1 MKCKLLVLLILLLVP
16 VLALADTHTV
26 ENDNL
31 LLTIDDTTLYMT
43 VTDKASGKTFASS
56 IEPASGKLTG
66 WKAFVASSL
75 ALDVVDGQS
84 VITKQQALMG
94 NQVAIDFKLLDNGA
108 DAVVDFTALGVKV
121 KLQIRL
127 EGDSIA
133 ITMPKDGLE
142 EYPVSKG
149 VDKKTGVETFTDTR
163 VCGVY
168 LLPCFGATELDE
180 KAGYMLVPEAA
191 GALIEFSNGEGVGN
205 TPFSKRIYGTNIG
218 VDKSVMTELNRPAE
232 QITLPVYG
240 MAYTDDQLGYLAVVE
255 DGSEAAEIMAY
266 PAGVITD
273 YNWAAAHFT
282 LREQYIAQTTRTLGL
297 NSRESKPYLRDMTVR
312 FYILSGENAS
322 YTGMAQRYRKAL
334 QETGGLNTA
343 DTTYRPRVDFLGAE
357 SVEFLLWNSVE
368 PMTSVA
374 QMRDILADCDETG
387 INDPLVIYR
396 GWQPGGLTWALGS
409 GSVDLERR
417 LGKED
422 DLIALARFVRENG
435 GKFMLEID
443 PVQANPDRLYNM
455 RVDVVRTIGQTIAQ
469 HQTGKELYPNLY
481 YLTPSRSAEIIK
493 AMADKWGKHVD
504 GLAVVKLPNTLY
516 SYYSRGGNHSRG
528 ETLAAYQDMLAET
541 DAALALENPLSGYLS
556 QTDVFLDMPL
566 DTTSYSFLSA
576 EVPFLPMVLSGQ
588 IPYYSTWLNFES
600 NQQKALLKLVEYG
613 AYPSWLLTG
622 EDVQPLIHTNSSDV
636 FSAKW
641 DVLLPTMAEIN
652 AKLQSL
658 HDAIGGSR
666 MLKHEQIDA
675 DVVRVSYENGTLVY
689 INYRKADVAADG
701 MTIPAMG
708 YLVKGGRASARQTIA
723 NACIGRVQ
731 PALGLVTSDGRT
743 GGDAQ

>member
-1 MKCKLLVLLILLLVP
+1 MKCKLLILLALLLLP
-16 VLALADTHTV
+16 VIALADTHTV

-31 LLTIDDTTLYMT
+31 LLTIDDATLYMT
-43 VTDKASGKTFASS
+43 VTDKASGKSFASS
-56 IEPASGKLTG
+56 IEPASGKLSG
-66 WKAFVASSL
+66 WKAFVASPL

-94 NQVAIDFKLLDNGA
+94 NQVAIDLTMLDNGA
-108 DAVVDFTALGVKV
+108 DALVDFTALGVKV

-127 EGDSIA
+127 EDDSIA
-133 ITMPKDGLE
+133 ITLPKDGLE

-149 VDKKTGVETFTDTR
+149 IDKKTGLETFTDTR

-168 LLPCFGATELDE
+168 LLPCFGATKLDE

-191 GALIEFSNGEGVGN
+191 GALIEFSDGEGVGT
-205 TPFSKRIYGTNIG
+205 TPFSKRVYGTNIG

-232 QITLPVYG
+232 QITMPVYG

-255 DGSEAAEIMAY
+255 NGSEAAEIMAY
-266 PAGVITD
+266 PGGVITD

-297 NSRESKPYLRDMTVR
+297 NSRESKPYMRDMTVR

-322 YTGMAQRYRKAL
+322 YTGMAQRYRKVL
-334 QETGGLNTA
+334 QESGGLNTA
-343 DTTYRPRVDFLGAE
+343 DTTYRPRLDFLGAE

-368 PMTSVA
+368 PMTSVEH
-374 QMRDILADCDETG
+374 MDEILTACDESG
-387 INDPLVIYR
+387 IADPLVIYR
-396 GWQPGGLTWALGS
+396 GWQPGGLTWSLGS
-409 GSVDLERR
+409 GSVKLEGK
-417 LGKED
+417 LGRED
-422 DLIALARFVRENG
+422 DLIDLAQKIRENG

-443 PVQANPDRLYNM
+443 PVQANPDRMYNM
-455 RVDVVRTIGQTIAQ
+455 RVDVVRTLGQTIAE
-469 HQTGKELYPNLY
+469 HQTGKELYPKLY
-481 YLTPSRSAEIIK
+481 YLTPGRSAEILK

-504 GLAVVKLPNTLY
+504 GLALVKLPNTLY

-528 ETLAAYQDMLAET
+528 ETLAAYQDTLASLN
-541 DAALALENPLSGYLS
+541 APLALENPLSGYLG
-556 QTDVFLDMPL
+556 QTDVFLDLPL

-576 EVPFLPMVLSGQ
+576 EVPFLPMVLSGN
-588 IPYYSTWLNFES
+588 IPYYATWLNFES

-641 DVLLPTMAEIN
+641 DVLLSTMTEIN
-652 AKLQSL
+652 GKLAAL
-658 HDAIGGSR
+658 HEAIGGSA
-666 MLKHEQIDA
+666 MAKHELLDT
-675 DVVRVSYENGTLVY
+675 DVVKVTYENGTAVY
-689 INYRKADVAADG
+689 INYRKADVNADG
-701 MTIPAMG
+701 ITVPALG
-708 YLVKGGRASARQTIA
+708 YLVKGG
-723 NACIGRVQ
+723 
-731 PALGLVTSDGRT
+731 
-743 GGDAQ
+743 DAQ

>member
-1 MKCKLLVLLILLLVP
+1 MKCKLLILLIILLLP
-16 VLALADTHTV
+16 VLALADVHTV

-43 VTDKASGKTFASS
+43 VTDKVSGKSFASS

-66 WKAFVASSL
+66 WKAFVASPL

-94 NQVAIDFKLLDNGA
+94 NQVAIDFTLLDNGA

-127 EGDSIA
+127 EQDSIA

-168 LLPCFGATELDE
+168 LLPCFGATKLDE

-191 GALIEFSNGEGVGN
+191 GALIEFSNGEGVGT
-205 TPFSKRIYGTNIG
+205 TPFSKRIYGENIG
-218 VDKSVMTELNRPAE
+218 VDKTVMTELNRPAE
-232 QITLPVYG
+232 HITLPVYG

-255 DGSEAAEIMAY
+255 GGSEAAEIMAY

-297 NSRESKPYLRDMTVR
+297 NSRESKPYMRDMTVR
-312 FYILSGENAS
+312 FYILSGEDAS

-334 QETGGLNTA
+334 QETGSLNTA
-343 DTTYRPRVDFLGAE
+343 DTAYRPRVDFLGAE

-368 PMTSVA
+368 PMTTVE
-374 QMRDILADCDETG
+374 QMDEIIAACDANG
-387 INDPLVIYR
+387 LSDPLVIYR
-396 GWQPGGLTWALGS
+396 GWQPGGLTWSLGS
-409 GSVDLERR
+409 GSVKLEGK
-417 LGKED
+417 LGAES
-422 DLIALARFVRENG
+422 DLIALAKKIRENG

-443 PVQANPDRLYNM
+443 PVQANPDRMYNM
-455 RVDVVRTIGQTIAQ
+455 RVDVVRTIGQTIAE

-481 YLTPSRSAEIIK
+481 YLTPSRSAEIVK
-493 AMADKWGKHVD
+493 AMADKWGAHVD
-504 GLAVVKLPNTLY
+504 GLALVKLPNTLY
-516 SYYSRGGNHSRG
+516 SYYSRGGNHTRS
-528 ETLAAYQDMLAET
+528 ETLTAYQQMLENT
-541 DAALALENPLSGYLS
+541 DVSLALENPLSGYLG
-556 QTDVFLDMPL
+556 QTDVFLDLPL

-576 EVPFLPMVLSGQ
+576 EVPFLPMVLSGK
-588 IPYYSTWLNFES
+588 IPYYSTWMNFES

-636 FSAKW
+636 FTAKW
-641 DVLLPTMAEIN
+641 DVLLPTMTEIN
-652 AKLQSL
+652 AQMQSL
-658 HDAIGGSR
+658 HEAIDGSA
-666 MLKHEQIDA
+666 MAKHELLDT
-675 DVVRVSYENGTLVY
+675 DVAKVTYENGAVVY
-689 INYRKADVAADG
+689 VNYRRADVSADG
-701 MTIPAMG
+701 VTIPALG
-708 YLVKGGRASARQTIA
+708 YLVKGG
-723 NACIGRVQ
+723 
-731 PALGLVTSDGRT
+731 
-743 GGDAQ
+743 DAK

>member
-1 MKCKLLVLLILLLVP
+1 MKCKLLILLALLLLP
-16 VLALADTHTV
+16 VIALADTHTV

-31 LLTIDDTTLYMT
+31 LLTIDDATLYMT
-43 VTDKASGKTFASS
+43 VTDKASGKSFASS
-56 IEPASGKLTG
+56 IEPASGKLSG
-66 WKAFVASSL
+66 WKAFVASPL

-94 NQVAIDFKLLDNGA
+94 NQVAIDLTMLDNGA
-108 DAVVDFTALGVKV
+108 DALVDFTALGVKV

-127 EGDSIA
+127 EDDSIA
-133 ITMPKDGLE
+133 ITLPKDGLE

-149 VDKKTGVETFTDTR
+149 IDKKTGLETFTDTR

-168 LLPCFGATELDE
+168 LLPCFGATKLDE

-191 GALIEFSNGEGVGN
+191 GALIEFSNGEGVGT
-205 TPFSKRIYGTNIG
+205 TPFSKRVYGTNIG

-255 DGSEAAEIMAY
+255 NGSEAAEIMAY
-266 PAGVITD
+266 PGGVITD

-297 NSRESKPYLRDMTVR
+297 NSRESKPYMRDMTVR
-312 FYILSGENAS
+312 FYILSGDNAS
-322 YTGMAQRYRKAL
+322 YTGMAQRYRKVL
-334 QETGGLNTA
+334 QESGGLNTA
-343 DTTYRPRVDFLGAE
+343 DTTYRPRLDFLGAE

-368 PMTSVA
+368 PMTSVE
-374 QMRDILADCDETG
+374 QMDEILTACDESG
-387 INDPLVIYR
+387 IADPLVIYR
-396 GWQPGGLTWALGS
+396 GWQPGGLTWSLGS
-409 GSVDLERR
+409 GSVKLEGK
-417 LGKED
+417 LGRED
-422 DLIALARFVRENG
+422 DLIDLAQKIRENG

-443 PVQANPDRLYNM
+443 PVQANPDRMYNM
-455 RVDVVRTIGQTIAQ
+455 RVDVVRTLGQTIAE
-469 HQTGKELYPNLY
+469 HQTGKELYPKLY
-481 YLTPSRSAEIIK
+481 YLTPGRSAEILK

-504 GLAVVKLPNTLY
+504 GLALVKLPNTLY

-528 ETLAAYQDMLAET
+528 ETLAAYQDTLASLN
-541 DAALALENPLSGYLS
+541 APLALENPLSGYLG
-556 QTDVFLDMPL
+556 QTDVFLDLPL

-576 EVPFLPMVLSGQ
+576 EVPFLPMVLSGN
-588 IPYYSTWLNFES
+588 IPYYATWLNFES

-641 DVLLPTMAEIN
+641 DVLLSTMTEIN
-652 AKLQSL
+652 GKLAAL
-658 HDAIGGSR
+658 HEAIGGSA
-666 MLKHEQIDA
+666 MAKHELLDT
-675 DVVRVSYENGTLVY
+675 DVVKVTYENGTAVY
-689 INYRKADVAADG
+689 INYRKADVNADG
-701 MTIPAMG
+701 ITVPALG
-708 YLVKGGRASARQTIA
+708 YLVKGG
-723 NACIGRVQ
+723 
-731 PALGLVTSDGRT
+731 
-743 GGDAQ
+743 DAQ

>member
-1 MKCKLLVLLILLLVP
+1 MKCKLLILLLILILP
-16 VLALADTHTV
+16 VAALADVHTV
-26 ENDNL
+26 ENDSL
-31 LLTIDDTTLYMT
+31 LLTIDDATLYMT
-43 VTDKASGKTFASS
+43 VTDKASGRSFASS
-56 IEPASGKLTG
+56 IEPGSGKLTG
-66 WKAFVASSL
+66 WKAFVVSPL
-75 ALDVVDGQS
+75 VLDVVDGTS
-84 VITKQQALMG
+84 VITKQQSLME
-94 NQVAIDFKLLDNGA
+94 NEVAIDFTLLDNGA
-108 DAVVDFTALGVKV
+108 DALVDFTALGVKV

-127 EGDSIA
+127 DEDSLA

-149 VDKKTGVETFTDTR
+149 VDQKTGVENFIDTR

-191 GALIEFSNGEGVGN
+191 GALINFSNGEGVGN

-218 VDKSVMTELNRPAE
+218 VDNSVMTELNRPAE
-232 QITLPVYG
+232 QITMPVYG

-282 LREQYIAQTTRTLGL
+282 LREQYVAQTTRTLGL
-297 NSRESKPYLRDMTVR
+297 NSRESKPNMRDMTVR

-334 QETGGLNTA
+334 LGSGELNTA
-343 DTTYRPRVDFLGAE
+343 DTAYRPRVDFLGAE

-374 QMRDILADCDETG
+374 QMEEILAACAESG
-387 INDPLVIYR
+387 IDDPLVIYR
-396 GWQPGGLTWALGS
+396 GWQPGGLTWSLGS
-409 GSVDLERR
+409 GSVELERK

-422 DLIALARFVRENG
+422 DLIALAQSVRENG

-443 PVQANPDRLYNM
+443 PVQANPDRMYNM

-469 HQTGKELYPNLY
+469 HQTGKELYPSLY
-481 YLTPSRSAEIIK
+481 YLTPSRSAEILK
-493 AMADKWGKHVD
+493 SMADKWGGHVD

-516 SYYSRGGNHSRG
+516 SYYSRGGNHSRS
-528 ETLAAYQDMLAET
+528 ETLAAYQETLANT
-541 DAALALENPLSGYLS
+541 DVTLALENPLSGYLA

-576 EVPFLPMVLSGQ
+576 EVPFLPMVLSGN

-636 FSAKW
+636 FSAQW
-641 DVLLPTMAEIN
+641 NVLLPTMTEIN

-658 HDAIGGSR
+658 HEAIGGSR
-666 MLKHEQIDA
+666 MVKHDQIDT
-675 DVVRVSYENGTLVY
+675 DIVRVSYENGTLVY

-701 MTIPAMG
+701 VTIPAMG
-708 YLVKGGRASARQTIA
+708 YLVKGG
-723 NACIGRVQ
+723 
-731 PALGLVTSDGRT
+731 
-743 GGDAQ
+743 DAQ

>member
-1 MKCKLLVLLILLLVP
+1 MKCKLLILLALLLLP
-16 VLALADTHTV
+16 VIALADTHTV

-31 LLTIDDTTLYMT
+31 LLTIDDATLYMT
-43 VTDKASGKTFASS
+43 VTDKASGKSFASS
-56 IEPASGKLTG
+56 IEPASGKLSG
-66 WKAFVASSL
+66 WKAFVASPL

-94 NQVAIDFKLLDNGA
+94 NQVAIDLTMLDNGA
-108 DAVVDFTALGVKV
+108 DALVDFTALGVKV

-127 EGDSIA
+127 EDDSIA
-133 ITMPKDGLE
+133 ITLPKDGLE

-149 VDKKTGVETFTDTR
+149 IDKKTGLETFTDTR

-168 LLPCFGATELDE
+168 LLPCFGATKLDE

-191 GALIEFSNGEGVGN
+191 GALIEFSDGEGVGT
-205 TPFSKRIYGTNIG
+205 TPFSKRVYGTNIG

-255 DGSEAAEIMAY
+255 NGSEAAEIMAY
-266 PAGVITD
+266 PGGVITD

-297 NSRESKPYLRDMTVR
+297 NSRESKPYMRDMTVR

-322 YTGMAQRYRKAL
+322 YTGMAQRYRKVL
-334 QETGGLNTA
+334 QESGGLNTA
-343 DTTYRPRVDFLGAE
+343 DTTYRPRLDFLGAE

-368 PMTSVA
+368 PMTSVE
-374 QMRDILADCDETG
+374 QMDEILTACDESG
-387 INDPLVIYR
+387 IADPLVIYR
-396 GWQPGGLTWALGS
+396 GWQPGGLTWSLGS
-409 GSVDLERR
+409 GSVKLEGK
-417 LGKED
+417 LGRED
-422 DLIALARFVRENG
+422 DLIDLAQKIRENG

-443 PVQANPDRLYNM
+443 PVQANPDRMYNM
-455 RVDVVRTIGQTIAQ
+455 RVDVVRTLGQTIAE
-469 HQTGKELYPNLY
+469 HQTGKELYPKLY
-481 YLTPSRSAEIIK
+481 YLTPGRSAEILK

-504 GLAVVKLPNTLY
+504 GLALVKLPNTLY

-528 ETLAAYQDMLAET
+528 ETLAAYQDTLASLN
-541 DAALALENPLSGYLS
+541 APLALENPLSGYLG
-556 QTDVFLDMPL
+556 QTDVFLDLPL

-576 EVPFLPMVLSGQ
+576 EVPFLPMVLSGN
-588 IPYYSTWLNFES
+588 IPYYATWLNFES

-641 DVLLPTMAEIN
+641 DVLLSTMTEIN
-652 AKLQSL
+652 GKLAAL
-658 HDAIGGSR
+658 HEAIGGSA
-666 MLKHEQIDA
+666 MAEHELLDT
-675 DVVRVSYENGTLVY
+675 DVVKVTYENGTAVY
-689 INYRKADVAADG
+689 INYRKADVNADG
-701 MTIPAMG
+701 ITVPALG
-708 YLVKGGRASARQTIA
+708 YLVKGG
-723 NACIGRVQ
+723 
-731 PALGLVTSDGRT
+731 
-743 GGDAQ
+743 DAQ

>member
-1 MKCKLLVLLILLLVP
+1 MKCKLLILLLALLLP
-16 VLALADTHTV
+16 VIALADTHTV
-26 ENDNL
+26 ENDDL
-31 LLTIDDTTLYMT
+31 LLTIDDTNLYMT
-43 VTDKASGKTFASS
+43 VTDKASGKSFASS

-66 WKAFVASSL
+66 WKAFVASPL
-75 ALDVVDGQS
+75 VLDVVDGQS
-84 VITKQQALMG
+84 VITKQQSLMG
-94 NQVAIDFKLLDNGA
+94 NQVAIDLTMLEDGA
-108 DAVVDFTALGVKV
+108 DALVDFTALGVKI

-127 EGDSIA
+127 EADSIA

-149 VDKKTGVETFTDTR
+149 VGKDGVETFTDTR

-191 GALIEFSNGEGVGN
+191 GALINFSNGEGVGS

-255 DGSEAAEIMAY
+255 NGSEAADIMAY

-312 FYILSGENAS
+312 FYILSGESAS

-334 QETGGLNTA
+334 LDNGQLNTA
-343 DTTYRPRVDFLGAE
+343 DTAYRPRVDFLGAE
-357 SVEFLLWNSVE
+357 SAAFLLWNSVE
-368 PMTSVA
+368 PMTSVE
-374 QMRDILADCDETG
+374 QMEEILAACDESG

-409 GSVDLERR
+409 GSVELERK

-422 DLIALARFVRENG
+422 DLIALARSVRENG

-443 PVQANPDRLYNM
+443 PVQANPDRMYNM
-455 RVDVVRTIGQTIAQ
+455 RVDVVRTIGQTIAEY
-469 HQTGKELYPNLY
+469 QTGKELYPNLY
-481 YLTPSRSAEIIK
+481 YLTPSRSAEIMK
-493 AMADKWGKHVD
+493 AMADKWGEHVD

-516 SYYSRGGNHSRG
+516 SYYSRGSNHSRG
-528 ETLAAYQDMLAET
+528 ETLTDYQTLLANT
-541 DAALALENPLSGYLS
+541 DAALALQNPLSDYLA

-613 AYPSWLLTG
+613 AYPSWLLTA

-641 DVLLPTMAEIN
+641 NVLLPTMTEIN
-652 AKLQSL
+652 EKLQDL
-658 HDAIGGSR
+658 HESIGGSA
-666 MLKHEQIDA
+666 MVKHEQIVT
-675 DVVRVSYENGTLVY
+675 DVVKVSYENGTQVY
-689 INYRKADVAADG
+689 INYRKADIPVDG
-701 MTIPAMG
+701 VIIPALG
-708 YLVKGGRASARQTIA
+708 YLVKGG
-723 NACIGRVQ
+723 
-731 PALGLVTSDGRT
+731 
-743 GGDAQ
+743 DAQ

>member
-1 MKCKLLVLLILLLVP
+1 MKCKLLILLALLLLP
-16 VLALADTHTV
+16 VIALADTHTV
-26 ENDNL
+26 ENDSL
-31 LLTIDDTTLYMT
+31 LLTIDDATLYMT
-43 VTDKASGKTFASS
+43 VTDKASGKSFASS
-56 IEPASGKLTG
+56 IEPASGKLSG
-66 WKAFVASSL
+66 WKAFVASPL

-94 NQVAIDFKLLDNGA
+94 NQVAIDLTMLDNGA
-108 DAVVDFTALGVKV
+108 DALVDFTALGVKV

-127 EGDSIA
+127 EDDSIA
-133 ITMPKDGLE
+133 ITLPKDGLE

-149 VDKKTGVETFTDTR
+149 IDKKTGLETFTDTR

-168 LLPCFGATELDE
+168 LLPCFGATKLDE

-191 GALIEFSNGEGVGN
+191 GALIEFSDGEGVGT
-205 TPFSKRIYGTNIG
+205 TPFSKRVYGTNIG

-255 DGSEAAEIMAY
+255 NGSEAAEIMAY
-266 PAGVITD
+266 PGGVITD

-297 NSRESKPYLRDMTVR
+297 NSRESKPYMRDMTVR

-322 YTGMAQRYRKAL
+322 YTGMAQRYRKVL
-334 QETGGLNTA
+334 QESGGLNTA
-343 DTTYRPRVDFLGAE
+343 DTTYRPRLDFLGAE

-368 PMTSVA
+368 PMTSVE
-374 QMRDILADCDETG
+374 QMDEILTACDESG
-387 INDPLVIYR
+387 IADPLVIYR
-396 GWQPGGLTWALGS
+396 GWQPGGLTWSLGS
-409 GSVDLERR
+409 GSVKLEGK
-417 LGKED
+417 LGRED
-422 DLIALARFVRENG
+422 DLIDLAQKIRENG

-443 PVQANPDRLYNM
+443 PVQANPDRMYNM
-455 RVDVVRTIGQTIAQ
+455 RVDVVRTLGQTIAE
-469 HQTGKELYPNLY
+469 HQTGKDLYPKLY
-481 YLTPSRSAEIIK
+481 YLTPGRSAEILK

-504 GLAVVKLPNTLY
+504 GLALVKLPNTLY

-528 ETLAAYQDMLAET
+528 ETLVAYQDTLASLN
-541 DAALALENPLSGYLS
+541 APLALENPLSGYLG
-556 QTDVFLDMPL
+556 QTDVFLDLPL

-576 EVPFLPMVLSGQ
+576 EVPFLPMVLSGN
-588 IPYYSTWLNFES
+588 IPYYATWLNFES

-641 DVLLPTMAEIN
+641 DVLLSTMTEIN
-652 AKLQSL
+652 GKLAAL
-658 HDAIGGSR
+658 HEAIGGSA
-666 MLKHEQIDA
+666 MAEHELLDT
-675 DVVRVSYENGTLVY
+675 DVVKVTYENGTAVY
-689 INYRKADVAADG
+689 INYRKADVNADG
-701 MTIPAMG
+701 ITVPALG
-708 YLVKGGRASARQTIA
+708 YLVKGG
-723 NACIGRVQ
+723 
-731 PALGLVTSDGRT
+731 
-743 GGDAQ
+743 DAQ

>member
-1 MKCKLLVLLILLLVP
+1 MKCKLLILLALLLLP
-16 VLALADTHTV
+16 VIALADTHTV

-31 LLTIDDTTLYMT
+31 LLTIDDATLYMT
-43 VTDKASGKTFASS
+43 VTDKASGKSFASS
-56 IEPASGKLTG
+56 IEPASGKLSG
-66 WKAFVASSL
+66 WKAFVASPL

-94 NQVAIDFKLLDNGA
+94 NQVAIDLTMLDNGA
-108 DAVVDFTALGVKV
+108 DALVDFTALGVKV

-127 EGDSIA
+127 EDDSIA
-133 ITMPKDGLE
+133 ITLPKDGLE

-149 VDKKTGVETFTDTR
+149 IDKKTGLETFTDTR

-168 LLPCFGATELDE
+168 LLPCFGATKLDE

-191 GALIEFSNGEGVGN
+191 GALIEFSDGEGVGT
-205 TPFSKRIYGTNIG
+205 TPFSKRVYGTNIG

-255 DGSEAAEIMAY
+255 NGSEAAEIMAY
-266 PAGVITD
+266 PGGVITD

-297 NSRESKPYLRDMTVR
+297 NSRESKPYMRDMTVR

-322 YTGMAQRYRKAL
+322 YTGMAQRYRKVL
-334 QETGGLNTA
+334 QESGGLNTA
-343 DTTYRPRVDFLGAE
+343 DTTYRPRLDFLGAE

-368 PMTSVA
+368 PMTSVE
-374 QMRDILADCDETG
+374 QMDEILTACDESG
-387 INDPLVIYR
+387 IADPLVIYR
-396 GWQPGGLTWALGS
+396 GWQPGGLTWSLGS
-409 GSVDLERR
+409 GSVKLEGK
-417 LGKED
+417 LGRED
-422 DLIALARFVRENG
+422 DLIDLAQKIRENG

-443 PVQANPDRLYNM
+443 PVQANPDRMYNM
-455 RVDVVRTIGQTIAQ
+455 RVDVVRTLGQTIAE
-469 HQTGKELYPNLY
+469 HQTGKELYPKLY
-481 YLTPSRSAEIIK
+481 YLTPGRSAEILK

-504 GLAVVKLPNTLY
+504 GLALVKLPNTLY

-528 ETLAAYQDMLAET
+528 ETLAAYQDTLASLN
-541 DAALALENPLSGYLS
+541 APLALENPLSGYLG
-556 QTDVFLDMPL
+556 QTDVFLDLPL

-576 EVPFLPMVLSGQ
+576 EVPFLPMVLSGN
-588 IPYYSTWLNFES
+588 IPYYATWLNFES

-641 DVLLPTMAEIN
+641 DVLLSTMTEIN
-652 AKLQSL
+652 GKLQSL
-658 HDAIGGSR
+658 HEAIGGSA
-666 MLKHEQIDA
+666 MAEHELLDT
-675 DVVRVSYENGTLVY
+675 DVVKVTYENGTAVY
-689 INYRKADVAADG
+689 INYRKADVNADG
-701 MTIPAMG
+701 ITVPALG
-708 YLVKGGRASARQTIA
+708 YLVKGG
-723 NACIGRVQ
+723 
-731 PALGLVTSDGRT
+731 
-743 GGDAQ
+743 DAQ

>member
-1 MKCKLLVLLILLLVP
+1 MKCKLLILLAILLLP
-16 VLALADTHTV
+16 VLALADVHTV

-43 VTDKASGKTFASS
+43 VTDKASGKSFASS

-66 WKAFVASSL
+66 WKAFVASPL

-84 VITKQQALMG
+84 VITKQQALVG
-94 NQVAIDFKLLDNGA
+94 NQVAIDFTLLDNGA

-127 EGDSIA
+127 EQDSIA

-149 VDKKTGVETFTDTR
+149 VAKKTGVETFTDTR

-191 GALIEFSNGEGVGN
+191 GALIEFSNGEGVGT
-205 TPFSKRIYGTNIG
+205 TPFSKRIYGENIG
-218 VDKSVMTELNRPAE
+218 VDKTVMTELNRPAE

-240 MAYTDDQLGYLAVVE
+240 MAYTDDQLGYLTVVE

-297 NSRESKPYLRDMTVR
+297 NSRESKPYMRDMTVR
-312 FYILSGENAS
+312 FYILSGEDAS

-334 QETGGLNTA
+334 QETGSLNTA
-343 DTTYRPRVDFLGAE
+343 DAAYRPRVDFLGAE

-368 PMTSVA
+368 PMTTVE
-374 QMRDILADCDETG
+374 QMDKIIAACDANG
-387 INDPLVIYR
+387 LSDPLVIYR
-396 GWQPGGLTWALGS
+396 GWQPGGLTWSLGS
-409 GSVDLERR
+409 GSVKLEGK
-417 LGKED
+417 LGKESE
-422 DLIALARFVRENG
+422 LISLAKKIRENG

-443 PVQANPDRLYNM
+443 PVQANPDRMYNM
-455 RVDVVRTIGQTIAQ
+455 RVDVVRTIGQTIAE

-481 YLTPSRSAEIIK
+481 YLTPSRSAEIVK
-493 AMADKWGKHVD
+493 AMADKWGAHVD
-504 GLAVVKLPNTLY
+504 GLALVKLPNTLY
-516 SYYSRGGNHSRG
+516 SYYSRGGNYTRG
-528 ETLAAYQDMLAET
+528 ETLAAYQDMLANT
-541 DAALALENPLSGYLS
+541 DGSLALENPLSGYLG
-556 QTDVFLDMPL
+556 QTDVFLDLPL

-576 EVPFLPMVLSGQ
+576 EVPFLPMVLSGK
-588 IPYYSTWLNFES
+588 IPYYSTWMNFES

-641 DVLLPTMAEIN
+641 DVLLPTMTEIN
-652 AKLQSL
+652 AQMQSL
-658 HDAIGGSR
+658 HEAIGGSA
-666 MLKHEQIDA
+666 MAKHELLDT
-675 DVVRVSYENGTLVY
+675 DVAKVTYENGAVVY
-689 INYRKADVAADG
+689 VNYRRADVSADG
-701 MTIPAMG
+701 VTIPALG
-708 YLVKGGRASARQTIA
+708 YLVKGG
-723 NACIGRVQ
+723 
-731 PALGLVTSDGRT
+731 
-743 GGDAQ
+743 DAK

>member
-1 MKCKLLVLLILLLVP
+1 MKCKLLILLALLLLP
-16 VLALADTHTV
+16 VIALADTHTV
-26 ENDNL
+26 ENDSL
-31 LLTIDDTTLYMT
+31 LLTIDDATLYMT
-43 VTDKASGKTFASS
+43 VTDKASGKSFASS
-56 IEPASGKLTG
+56 IEPASGKLSG
-66 WKAFVASSL
+66 WKAFVASPL

-94 NQVAIDFKLLDNGA
+94 NQVAIDLTMLDNGA
-108 DAVVDFTALGVKV
+108 DALVDFTALGVKV

-127 EGDSIA
+127 EDDSIA
-133 ITMPKDGLE
+133 ITLPKDGLE

-149 VDKKTGVETFTDTR
+149 IDKKTGLETFTDTR

-168 LLPCFGATELDE
+168 LLPCFGATKLDE

-191 GALIEFSNGEGVGN
+191 GALIEFSDGEGVGT
-205 TPFSKRIYGTNIG
+205 TPFSKRVYGTNIG

-255 DGSEAAEIMAY
+255 NGSEAAEIMAY
-266 PAGVITD
+266 PGGVITD

-297 NSRESKPYLRDMTVR
+297 NSRESKPYMRDMTVR

-322 YTGMAQRYRKAL
+322 YTGMAQRYRKVL
-334 QETGGLNTA
+334 QESGGLNTA
-343 DTTYRPRVDFLGAE
+343 DTTYRPRLDFLGAE

-368 PMTSVA
+368 PMTSVEH
-374 QMRDILADCDETG
+374 MDEILTACDESG
-387 INDPLVIYR
+387 IADPLVIYR
-396 GWQPGGLTWALGS
+396 GWQPGGLTWSLGS
-409 GSVDLERR
+409 GSVKLEGK
-417 LGKED
+417 LGRED
-422 DLIALARFVRENG
+422 DLIDLAQKIRERG

-443 PVQANPDRLYNM
+443 PVQANPDRMYNM
-455 RVDVVRTIGQTIAQ
+455 RVDVVRTLGQTIAE
-469 HQTGKELYPNLY
+469 HQTGKELYPKLY
-481 YLTPSRSAEIIK
+481 YLTPGRSAEILK

-504 GLAVVKLPNTLY
+504 GLALVKLPNTLY

-528 ETLAAYQDMLAET
+528 ETLAAYQDTLASLN
-541 DAALALENPLSGYLS
+541 APLALENPLSGYLG
-556 QTDVFLDMPL
+556 QTDVFLDLPL

-576 EVPFLPMVLSGQ
+576 EVPFLPMVLSGN
-588 IPYYSTWLNFES
+588 IPYYATWLNFES

-641 DVLLPTMAEIN
+641 DVLLSTMTEIN
-652 AKLQSL
+652 GKLAAL
-658 HDAIGGSR
+658 HEAIGGSA
-666 MLKHEQIDA
+666 MAKHELLDT
-675 DVVRVSYENGTLVY
+675 DVVKVTYENGTAVY
-689 INYRKADVAADG
+689 INYRKADVNADG
-701 MTIPAMG
+701 ITVPALG
-708 YLVKGGRASARQTIA
+708 YLVKGG
-723 NACIGRVQ
+723 
-731 PALGLVTSDGRT
+731 
-743 GGDAQ
+743 DAQ

>member
-1 MKCKLLVLLILLLVP
+1 MKCKLLILLALLLLP
-16 VLALADTHTV
+16 VIALADTHTV
-26 ENDNL
+26 ENDSL
-31 LLTIDDTTLYMT
+31 LLTIDDATLYMT
-43 VTDKASGKTFASS
+43 VTDKASGKSFASS
-56 IEPASGKLTG
+56 IEPASGKLSG
-66 WKAFVASSL
+66 WKAFVASPL

-94 NQVAIDFKLLDNGA
+94 NQVAIDLTMLDNGA
-108 DAVVDFTALGVKV
+108 DALVDFTALGVKV

-127 EGDSIA
+127 EDDSIA
-133 ITMPKDGLE
+133 ITLPKDGLE

-149 VDKKTGVETFTDTR
+149 IDKKTGLETFTDTR

-168 LLPCFGATELDE
+168 LLPCFGATKLDE

-191 GALIEFSNGEGVGN
+191 GALIEFSDGEGVGT
-205 TPFSKRIYGTNIG
+205 TPFSKRVYGTNIG

-255 DGSEAAEIMAY
+255 NGSEAAEIMAY
-266 PAGVITD
+266 PGGVITD

-297 NSRESKPYLRDMTVR
+297 NSRESKPYMRDMTVR

-322 YTGMAQRYRKAL
+322 YTGMAQRYRKVL
-334 QETGGLNTA
+334 QESGGLNTA
-343 DTTYRPRVDFLGAE
+343 DTTYRPRLDFLGAE

-368 PMTSVA
+368 PMTSVE
-374 QMRDILADCDETG
+374 QMDEILTACDESG
-387 INDPLVIYR
+387 IADPLVIYR

-409 GSVDLERR
+409 GSVKLEGK
-417 LGKED
+417 LGRED
-422 DLIALARFVRENG
+422 DLIDLAQKIRENG

-443 PVQANPDRLYNM
+443 PVQANPDRMYNM
-455 RVDVVRTIGQTIAQ
+455 RVDVVRTLGQTIAE
-469 HQTGKELYPNLY
+469 HQTGKELYPKLY
-481 YLTPSRSAEIIK
+481 YLTPGRSAEILK

-504 GLAVVKLPNTLY
+504 GLALVKLPNTLY

-528 ETLAAYQDMLAET
+528 ETLAAYQDTLASLN
-541 DAALALENPLSGYLS
+541 APLALENPLSGYLG
-556 QTDVFLDMPL
+556 QTDVFLDLPL

-576 EVPFLPMVLSGQ
+576 EVPFLPMVLSGN
-588 IPYYSTWLNFES
+588 IPYYATWLNFES

-641 DVLLPTMAEIN
+641 DVLLSTMTEIN
-652 AKLQSL
+652 GKLAAL
-658 HDAIGGSR
+658 HEAIGGSA
-666 MLKHEQIDA
+666 MAKHELLDT
-675 DVVRVSYENGTLVY
+675 DVVKVTYENGTAVY
-689 INYRKADVAADG
+689 INYRKADVNADG
-701 MTIPAMG
+701 ITVPALG
-708 YLVKGGRASARQTIA
+708 YLVKGG
-723 NACIGRVQ
+723 
-731 PALGLVTSDGRT
+731 
-743 GGDAQ
+743 DAQ

>member
-1 MKCKLLVLLILLLVP
+1 MKCKLLILLALLLLP
-16 VLALADTHTV
+16 VIALADTHTV

-31 LLTIDDTTLYMT
+31 LLTIDDATLYMT
-43 VTDKASGKTFASS
+43 VTDKASGKSFASS
-56 IEPASGKLTG
+56 IEPASGKLSG
-66 WKAFVASSL
+66 WKAFVASPL

-94 NQVAIDFKLLDNGA
+94 NQVAIDLTMLDNGA

-127 EGDSIA
+127 EDDSIA
-133 ITMPKDGLE
+133 ITLPKDGLE

-149 VDKKTGVETFTDTR
+149 IDKKTGLETFTDTR

-168 LLPCFGATELDE
+168 LLPCFGATKLDE

-191 GALIEFSNGEGVGN
+191 GALIEFSNGEGVGT
-205 TPFSKRIYGTNIG
+205 TPFSKRVYGTNIG

-255 DGSEAAEIMAY
+255 NGSEAAEIMAY
-266 PAGVITD
+266 PGGVITD

-297 NSRESKPYLRDMTVR
+297 NSRESKPYMRDMTVR

-322 YTGMAQRYRKAL
+322 YTGMAQRYRKVL
-334 QETGGLNTA
+334 QESGGLNTA
-343 DTTYRPRVDFLGAE
+343 DTTYRPRLDFLGAE

-368 PMTSVA
+368 PMTSVE
-374 QMRDILADCDETG
+374 QMDEILMACDESG
-387 INDPLVIYR
+387 IADPLVIYR
-396 GWQPGGLTWALGS
+396 GWQPGGLTWSLGS
-409 GSVDLERR
+409 GSVKLEGK
-417 LGKED
+417 LGRED
-422 DLIALARFVRENG
+422 DLIDLAQKIRENG

-443 PVQANPDRLYNM
+443 PVQANPDRMYNM
-455 RVDVVRTIGQTIAQ
+455 RVDVVRTLGQTIAE
-469 HQTGKELYPNLY
+469 HQTGKELYPKLY
-481 YLTPSRSAEIIK
+481 YLTPGRSAEILK

-504 GLAVVKLPNTLY
+504 GLALVKLPNTLY

-528 ETLAAYQDMLAET
+528 ETLAAYQDTLASLN
-541 DAALALENPLSGYLS
+541 APLALENPLSGYLG
-556 QTDVFLDMPL
+556 QTDVLLDLPL

-576 EVPFLPMVLSGQ
+576 EVPFLPMVLSGN
-588 IPYYSTWLNFES
+588 IPYYATWLNFES

-641 DVLLPTMAEIN
+641 DVLLSTMTEIN
-652 AKLQSL
+652 GKLAAL
-658 HDAIGGSR
+658 HEAIGGSA
-666 MLKHEQIDA
+666 MAKHELLDT
-675 DVVRVSYENGTLVY
+675 DVVKVTYENGTAVY
-689 INYRKADVAADG
+689 INYRKADVNADG
-701 MTIPAMG
+701 ITVPALG
-708 YLVKGGRASARQTIA
+708 YLVKGG
-723 NACIGRVQ
+723 
-731 PALGLVTSDGRT
+731 
-743 GGDAQ
+743 DAQ

>member
-1 MKCKLLVLLILLLVP
+1 MKCKLLILLALLLLP
-16 VLALADTHTV
+16 VIALADTHTV
-26 ENDNL
+26 ENDSL
-31 LLTIDDTTLYMT
+31 LLTIDDATLYMT
-43 VTDKASGKTFASS
+43 VTDKASGKSFASS
-56 IEPASGKLTG
+56 IEPASGKLSG
-66 WKAFVASSL
+66 WKAFVASPL

-94 NQVAIDFKLLDNGA
+94 NQVAIDLTMLDNGA
-108 DAVVDFTALGVKV
+108 DALVDFTALGVKV

-127 EGDSIA
+127 EDDSIA
-133 ITMPKDGLE
+133 ITLPKDGLE

-149 VDKKTGVETFTDTR
+149 IDKKTGLETFTDTR

-168 LLPCFGATELDE
+168 LLPCFGATKLDE

-191 GALIEFSNGEGVGN
+191 GALIEFSDGEGVGT
-205 TPFSKRIYGTNIG
+205 TPFSKRVYGTNIG

-255 DGSEAAEIMAY
+255 NGSEAAEIMAY
-266 PAGVITD
+266 PGGVITD

-297 NSRESKPYLRDMTVR
+297 NSRESKPYMRDMTVR

-322 YTGMAQRYRKAL
+322 YTGMAQRYRKVL
-334 QETGGLNTA
+334 QESGGLNTA
-343 DTTYRPRVDFLGAE
+343 DTTYRPRLDFLGAE

-368 PMTSVA
+368 PMTSVE
-374 QMRDILADCDETG
+374 QMDEILTACDESG
-387 INDPLVIYR
+387 IADPLVIYR
-396 GWQPGGLTWALGS
+396 GWQPGGLTWSLGS
-409 GSVDLERR
+409 GSVKLEGK
-417 LGKED
+417 LGRED
-422 DLIALARFVRENG
+422 DLIDLAQKIRENG

-443 PVQANPDRLYNM
+443 PVQANPDRMYNM
-455 RVDVVRTIGQTIAQ
+455 RVDVVRTLGQTIAE
-469 HQTGKELYPNLY
+469 HQTGKELYPKLY
-481 YLTPSRSAEIIK
+481 YLTPGRSAEILK

-504 GLAVVKLPNTLY
+504 GLALVKLPNTLY

-528 ETLAAYQDMLAET
+528 ETLAAYQDTLASLN
-541 DAALALENPLSGYLS
+541 APLALENPLSGYLG
-556 QTDVFLDMPL
+556 QTDVLLDLPL

-576 EVPFLPMVLSGQ
+576 EVPFLPMVLSGN
-588 IPYYSTWLNFES
+588 IPYYATWLNFES

-641 DVLLPTMAEIN
+641 DVLLSTMTEIN
-652 AKLQSL
+652 GKLAAL
-658 HDAIGGSR
+658 HEAIGGSA
-666 MLKHEQIDA
+666 MAKHELLDT
-675 DVVRVSYENGTLVY
+675 DVVKVTYENGTAVY
-689 INYRKADVAADG
+689 INYRKADVNADG
-701 MTIPAMG
+701 ITVPALG
-708 YLVKGGRASARQTIA
+708 YLVKGG
-723 NACIGRVQ
+723 
-731 PALGLVTSDGRT
+731 
-743 GGDAQ
+743 DAQ

>member
-1 MKCKLLVLLILLLVP
+1 MKCKLLILLALLLLP
-16 VLALADTHTV
+16 VIALADTHTV

-31 LLTIDDTTLYMT
+31 LLTIDDATLYMT
-43 VTDKASGKTFASS
+43 VTDKASGKSFASS
-56 IEPASGKLTG
+56 IEPASGKLSG
-66 WKAFVASSL
+66 WKAFVASPL

-94 NQVAIDFKLLDNGA
+94 NQVAIDLTMLDNGA
-108 DAVVDFTALGVKV
+108 DALVDFTALGVKV

-127 EGDSIA
+127 EDDSIA
-133 ITMPKDGLE
+133 ITLPKDGLE

-149 VDKKTGVETFTDTR
+149 VDKKTGLETFTDTR

-168 LLPCFGATELDE
+168 LLPCFGATKLDE

-191 GALIEFSNGEGVGN
+191 GALIEFSDGEGVGT
-205 TPFSKRIYGTNIG
+205 TPFSKRVYGTNIG

-255 DGSEAAEIMAY
+255 NGSEAAEIMAY
-266 PAGVITD
+266 PGGVITD

-297 NSRESKPYLRDMTVR
+297 NSRESKPYMRDMTVR

-322 YTGMAQRYRKAL
+322 YTGMAQRYRKVL
-334 QETGGLNTA
+334 QESGGLNTA
-343 DTTYRPRVDFLGAE
+343 DTTYRPRLDFLGAE

-368 PMTSVA
+368 PMTSVEH
-374 QMRDILADCDETG
+374 MDEILTACDESG
-387 INDPLVIYR
+387 IADPLVIYR
-396 GWQPGGLTWALGS
+396 GWQPGGLTWSLGS
-409 GSVDLERR
+409 GSVKLEGK
-417 LGKED
+417 LGRED
-422 DLIALARFVRENG
+422 DLIDLAQKIRENG

-443 PVQANPDRLYNM
+443 PVQANPDRMYNM
-455 RVDVVRTIGQTIAQ
+455 RVDVVRTLGQTIAE
-469 HQTGKELYPNLY
+469 HQTGKELYPKLY
-481 YLTPSRSAEIIK
+481 YLTPGRSAEILK

-504 GLAVVKLPNTLY
+504 GLALVKLPNTLY

-528 ETLAAYQDMLAET
+528 ETLAAYQDTLASLN
-541 DAALALENPLSGYLS
+541 APLALENPLSGYLG
-556 QTDVFLDMPL
+556 QTDVFLDLPL

-576 EVPFLPMVLSGQ
+576 EVPFLPMVLSGN
-588 IPYYSTWLNFES
+588 IPYYATWLNFES

-641 DVLLPTMAEIN
+641 DVLLSTMTEIN
-652 AKLQSL
+652 GKLAAL
-658 HDAIGGSR
+658 HEAIGGSA
-666 MLKHEQIDA
+666 MAKHELLDT
-675 DVVRVSYENGTLVY
+675 DVVKVTYENGTAVY
-689 INYRKADVAADG
+689 INYRKADVNADG
-701 MTIPAMG
+701 ITVPALG
-708 YLVKGGRASARQTIA
+708 YLVKGG
-723 NACIGRVQ
+723 
-731 PALGLVTSDGRT
+731 
-743 GGDAQ
+743 DAQ

>member
-1 MKCKLLVLLILLLVP
+1 MKCKLLILLALLLLP
-16 VLALADTHTV
+16 VIALADTHTV

-31 LLTIDDTTLYMT
+31 LLTIDDATLYMT
-43 VTDKASGKTFASS
+43 VTDKASGKSFASS
-56 IEPASGKLTG
+56 IEPASGKLSG
-66 WKAFVASSL
+66 WKAFVASPL

-94 NQVAIDFKLLDNGA
+94 NQVAIDLTMLDNGA
-108 DAVVDFTALGVKV
+108 DALVDFTALGVKV

-127 EGDSIA
+127 EDDSIA
-133 ITMPKDGLE
+133 ITLPKDGLE

-149 VDKKTGVETFTDTR
+149 IDKKTGLETFTDTR

-168 LLPCFGATELDE
+168 LLPCFGATKLDE

-191 GALIEFSNGEGVGN
+191 GALIEFSDGEGVGT
-205 TPFSKRIYGTNIG
+205 TPFSKRVYGTNIG

-255 DGSEAAEIMAY
+255 NGSEAAEIMAY
-266 PAGVITD
+266 PGGVITD

-297 NSRESKPYLRDMTVR
+297 NSRESKPYMRDMTVR

-322 YTGMAQRYRKAL
+322 YTGMAQRYRKVL
-334 QETGGLNTA
+334 QESGGLNTA
-343 DTTYRPRVDFLGAE
+343 DTTYRPRLDFLGAE

-368 PMTSVA
+368 PMTSVEH
-374 QMRDILADCDETG
+374 MDEILTACDESG
-387 INDPLVIYR
+387 IADPLVIYR
-396 GWQPGGLTWALGS
+396 GWQPGGLTWSLGS
-409 GSVDLERR
+409 GSVKLEGK
-417 LGKED
+417 LGRED
-422 DLIALARFVRENG
+422 DLIDLAQKIRERG

-443 PVQANPDRLYNM
+443 PVQANPDRMYNM
-455 RVDVVRTIGQTIAQ
+455 RVDVVRTLGQTIAE
-469 HQTGKELYPNLY
+469 HQTGKELYPKLY
-481 YLTPSRSAEIIK
+481 YLTPGRSAEILK

-504 GLAVVKLPNTLY
+504 GLALVKLPNTLY

-528 ETLAAYQDMLAET
+528 ETLAAYQDTLASLN
-541 DAALALENPLSGYLS
+541 APLALENPLSGYLG
-556 QTDVFLDMPL
+556 QTDVFLDLPL

-576 EVPFLPMVLSGQ
+576 EVPFLPMVLSGN
-588 IPYYSTWLNFES
+588 IPYYATWLNFES

-641 DVLLPTMAEIN
+641 DVLLSTMTEIN
-652 AKLQSL
+652 GKLAAL
-658 HDAIGGSR
+658 HEAIGGSA
-666 MLKHEQIDA
+666 MAKHELLDT
-675 DVVRVSYENGTLVY
+675 DVVKVTYENGTAVY
-689 INYRKADVAADG
+689 INYRKADVNADG
-701 MTIPAMG
+701 ITVPALG
-708 YLVKGGRASARQTIA
+708 YLVKGG
-723 NACIGRVQ
+723 
-731 PALGLVTSDGRT
+731 
-743 GGDAQ
+743 DAQ

>member
-1 MKCKLLVLLILLLVP
+1 MKCKLLILLALLLLP
-16 VLALADTHTV
+16 VIALADTHTV

-31 LLTIDDTTLYMT
+31 LLTIDDATLYMT
-43 VTDKASGKTFASS
+43 VTDKASGKSFASS
-56 IEPASGKLTG
+56 IEPASGKLSG
-66 WKAFVASSL
+66 WKAFVASPL

-94 NQVAIDFKLLDNGA
+94 NQVAIDLTMLDNGA
-108 DAVVDFTALGVKV
+108 DALVDFTALGVKV

-127 EGDSIA
+127 EDDSIA
-133 ITMPKDGLE
+133 ITLPKDGLE

-149 VDKKTGVETFTDTR
+149 IDKKTGLETFTDTR

-168 LLPCFGATELDE
+168 LLPCFGATKLDE

-191 GALIEFSNGEGVGN
+191 GALIEFSDGEGVGT
-205 TPFSKRIYGTNIG
+205 TPFSKRVYGTNIG

-255 DGSEAAEIMAY
+255 NGSEAAEIMAY
-266 PAGVITD
+266 PGGVITD

-297 NSRESKPYLRDMTVR
+297 NSRESKPYMRDMTVR

-322 YTGMAQRYRKAL
+322 YTGMAQRYRKVL
-334 QETGGLNTA
+334 QESGGLNTA
-343 DTTYRPRVDFLGAE
+343 DTTYRPRLDFLGAE

-368 PMTSVA
+368 PMTSVE
-374 QMRDILADCDETG
+374 QMDEILTACDESG
-387 INDPLVIYR
+387 IADPLVIYR
-396 GWQPGGLTWALGS
+396 GWQPGGLTWSLGS
-409 GSVDLERR
+409 GSVKLEGK
-417 LGKED
+417 LGRED
-422 DLIALARFVRENG
+422 DLIDLAQKIRENG

-443 PVQANPDRLYNM
+443 PVQANPDRMYNM
-455 RVDVVRTIGQTIAQ
+455 RVDVVRTLGQTIAE
-469 HQTGKELYPNLY
+469 HQTGKELYPKLY
-481 YLTPSRSAEIIK
+481 YLTPGRSAEILK

-504 GLAVVKLPNTLY
+504 GLALVKLPNTLY

-528 ETLAAYQDMLAET
+528 ETLAAYQDTLASLN
-541 DAALALENPLSGYLS
+541 APLALENPLSGYLG
-556 QTDVFLDMPL
+556 QTDVFLDLPL

-576 EVPFLPMVLSGQ
+576 EVPFLPMVLSGN
-588 IPYYSTWLNFES
+588 IPYYATWLNFES

-636 FSAKW
+636 FTAKW
-641 DVLLPTMAEIN
+641 DVLLPTMTEIN
-652 AKLQSL
+652 AQMQSL
-658 HDAIGGSR
+658 HEAIDGSA
-666 MLKHEQIDA
+666 MAKHELLDT
-675 DVVRVSYENGTLVY
+675 DVAKVTYENGTVVY
-689 INYRKADVAADG
+689 VNYRRADVSADG
-701 MTIPAMG
+701 VTIPALG
-708 YLVKGGRASARQTIA
+708 YLVKGG
-723 NACIGRVQ
+723 
-731 PALGLVTSDGRT
+731 
-743 GGDAQ
+743 DAK

>member
-1 MKCKLLVLLILLLVP
+1 MKCKLLILLILLLLP

-26 ENDNL
+26 ENENF

-43 VTDKASGKTFASS
+43 VTDKATGKSFASS

-66 WKAFVASSL
+66 WKAFVASPL
-75 ALDVVDGQS
+75 VLDVVDGQS
-84 VITKQQALMG
+84 VITKQQSLMG
-94 NQVAIDFKLLDNGA
+94 NEVAIDFKLLDNGA
-108 DAVVDFTALGVKV
+108 DALVDFTALGVKV

-127 EGDSIA
+127 EADSIA

-149 VDKKTGVETFTDTR
+149 VGKDGVETFTDTR

-191 GALIEFSNGEGVGN
+191 GALINFSNGEGVGT
-205 TPFSKRIYGTNIG
+205 TPFSKRIYGANIG
-218 VDKSVMTELNRPAE
+218 VDKSVMTDLNRPAE

-255 DGSEAAEIMAY
+255 SGSEAAEIMAY
-266 PAGVITD
+266 PAGVITN

-312 FYILSGENAS
+312 FYILSGEDAS
-322 YTGMAQRYRKAL
+322 YTGMAQRYRRAL
-334 QETGGLNTA
+334 LEAGGLNTA
-343 DTTYRPRVDFLGAE
+343 DVTYRPRLDFLGAE

-368 PMTSVA
+368 PMTTVK
-374 QMRDILADCDETG
+374 QMEEILTACDE
-387 INDPLVIYR
+387 NDVADPLVIYR

-409 GSVDLERR
+409 GSVKLERR
-417 LGKED
+417 LGRED
-422 DLIALARFVRENG
+422 DLIALAQSVRENG
-435 GKFMLEID
+435 GRFMLELD

-469 HQTGKELYPNLY
+469 YQTGKELYPNLY

-504 GLAVVKLPNTLY
+504 GLALVKLPNTLY
-516 SYYSRGGNHSRG
+516 SYYSRGGNHTRG
-528 ETLAAYQDMLAET
+528 ETLAAYQDTLAGT
-541 DAALALENPLSGYLS
+541 DAALALENPLSGYLA
-556 QTDVFLDMPL
+556 QTDVYLDLPL

-576 EVPFLPMVLSGQ
+576 EVPFLPMVLSGR

-613 AYPSWLLTG
+613 ASPSWLLTG

-641 DVLLPTMAEIN
+641 DVLLPTMADIN
-652 AKLQSL
+652 GKMQAL
-658 HDAIGGSR
+658 HEAIGGSA
-666 MLKHEQIDA
+666 MVKHEQLET
-675 DVVRVSYENGTLVY
+675 DVVRITYANGAAVY
-689 INYRKADVAADG
+689 VNYRKVEVPVDG

-708 YLVKGGRASARQTIA
+708 YLVKGGSAQ
-723 NACIGRVQ
+723 
-731 PALGLVTSDGRT
+731 
-743 GGDAQ
+743 

>member
-1 MKCKLLVLLILLLVP
+1 MKCKLLILLALLLLP
-16 VLALADTHTV
+16 VIALADTHTV
-26 ENDNL
+26 ENDSL
-31 LLTIDDTTLYMT
+31 LLTIDDATLYMT
-43 VTDKASGKTFASS
+43 VTDKASGKSFASS
-56 IEPASGKLTG
+56 IEPASGKLSG
-66 WKAFVASSL
+66 WKAFVASPL

-94 NQVAIDFKLLDNGA
+94 NQVAIDLTMLDNGA
-108 DAVVDFTALGVKV
+108 DALVDFTALGVKV

-127 EGDSIA
+127 EDDSIA
-133 ITMPKDGLE
+133 ITLPKDGLE

-149 VDKKTGVETFTDTR
+149 IDKKTGLETFTDTR

-168 LLPCFGATELDE
+168 LLPCFGATKLDE

-191 GALIEFSNGEGVGN
+191 GALIEFSNGEGVGT
-205 TPFSKRIYGTNIG
+205 TPFSKRVYGTNIG

-255 DGSEAAEIMAY
+255 NGSEAAEIMAY
-266 PAGVITD
+266 PGGVITD

-297 NSRESKPYLRDMTVR
+297 NSRESKPYMRDMTVR

-322 YTGMAQRYRKAL
+322 YTGMAQRYRKVL
-334 QETGGLNTA
+334 QESGGLNTA
-343 DTTYRPRVDFLGAE
+343 DTTYRPRLDFLGAE

-368 PMTSVA
+368 PMTSVE
-374 QMRDILADCDETG
+374 QMDEILKACDESG
-387 INDPLVIYR
+387 IADPLVIYR
-396 GWQPGGLTWALGS
+396 GWQPGGLTWSLGS
-409 GSVDLERR
+409 GSVKLEGK
-417 LGKED
+417 LGRED
-422 DLIALARFVRENG
+422 DLIDLAQKIRENG

-443 PVQANPDRLYNM
+443 PVQANPDRMYNM
-455 RVDVVRTIGQTIAQ
+455 RVDVVRTLGQTIAE
-469 HQTGKELYPNLY
+469 HQTGKELYPKLY
-481 YLTPSRSAEIIK
+481 YLTPGRSAEILK

-504 GLAVVKLPNTLY
+504 GLALVKLPNTLY

-528 ETLAAYQDMLAET
+528 ETLAAYQDTLASLN
-541 DAALALENPLSGYLS
+541 APLALENPLSGYLGR
-556 QTDVFLDMPL
+556 TDVFLDLPL

-576 EVPFLPMVLSGQ
+576 EVPFLPMVLSGN
-588 IPYYSTWLNFES
+588 IPYYATWLNFES

-641 DVLLPTMAEIN
+641 DVLLSTMTEIN
-652 AKLQSL
+652 GKLAAL
-658 HDAIGGSR
+658 HEAIGGSA
-666 MLKHEQIDA
+666 MAKHELLDT
-675 DVVRVSYENGTLVY
+675 DVVKVTYENGTAVY
-689 INYRKADVAADG
+689 INYRKADVNADG
-701 MTIPAMG
+701 ITVPALG
-708 YLVKGGRASARQTIA
+708 YLVKGG
-723 NACIGRVQ
+723 
-731 PALGLVTSDGRT
+731 
-743 GGDAQ
+743 DAQ

>member
-1 MKCKLLVLLILLLVP
+1 MKCKLLILLIILMLP
-16 VLALADTHTV
+16 VLALADVHTV

-43 VTDKASGKTFASS
+43 VTDKASGKSFASS

-66 WKAFVASSL
+66 WKAFVASPL

-94 NQVAIDFKLLDNGA
+94 NQVAIDFTLLDNGA

-127 EGDSIA
+127 EQDSIA

-168 LLPCFGATELDE
+168 LLPCFGATKLDE

-191 GALIEFSNGEGVGN
+191 GALIEFSNGEGVGT
-205 TPFSKRIYGTNIG
+205 TPFSKRIYGENIG
-218 VDKSVMTELNRPAE
+218 VDKTVMTELNRPAE

-255 DGSEAAEIMAY
+255 GGSEAAEIMAY

-297 NSRESKPYLRDMTVR
+297 NSRESKPYMRDMTVR
-312 FYILSGENAS
+312 FYILSGEDAS

-334 QETGGLNTA
+334 QETGNLNTT
-343 DTTYRPRVDFLGAE
+343 DTAYRPRVDFLGAE

-368 PMTSVA
+368 PMTTVE
-374 QMRDILADCDETG
+374 QMDEIIAACDANG
-387 INDPLVIYR
+387 LSDPLVIYR
-396 GWQPGGLTWALGS
+396 GWQPGGLTWSLGS
-409 GSVDLERR
+409 GSVRLEGK
-417 LGKED
+417 LGKESE
-422 DLIALARFVRENG
+422 LIALAKKIREGG

-443 PVQANPDRLYNM
+443 PVQANPDRMYNM
-455 RVDVVRTIGQTIAQ
+455 RVDVVRTIGQTIAE

-481 YLTPSRSAEIIK
+481 YLTPSRSAEIVK
-493 AMADKWGKHVD
+493 AMADKWGAHVD
-504 GLAVVKLPNTLY
+504 GLALVKLPNTLY
-516 SYYSRGGNHSRG
+516 SYYSRGGNYTRG
-528 ETLAAYQDMLAET
+528 ETLAAYQDMLANT
-541 DAALALENPLSGYLS
+541 DVSLALENSLSGYLG
-556 QTDVFLDMPL
+556 QTDVFLDLPL

-576 EVPFLPMVLSGQ
+576 EVPFLPMVLSGN
-588 IPYYSTWLNFES
+588 IPYYSTWMNFES

-641 DVLLPTMAEIN
+641 DVLLPTMTEIN
-652 AKLQSL
+652 AQMQSL
-658 HDAIGGSR
+658 HEAIGGSA
-666 MLKHEQIDA
+666 MAKHELLDT
-675 DVVRVSYENGTLVY
+675 DVAKVTYENGTVVY
-689 INYRKADVAADG
+689 VNYRRADVSADG
-701 MTIPAMG
+701 VTIPALG
-708 YLVKGGRASARQTIA
+708 YLVKGG
-723 NACIGRVQ
+723 
-731 PALGLVTSDGRT
+731 
-743 GGDAQ
+743 DAQ

>member
-1 MKCKLLVLLILLLVP
+1 MKCKLLILLALLLLP
-16 VLALADTHTV
+16 VIALADTHTV

-31 LLTIDDTTLYMT
+31 LLTIDDATLYMT
-43 VTDKASGKTFASS
+43 VTDKASGKSFASS
-56 IEPASGKLTG
+56 IEPASGKLSG
-66 WKAFVASSL
+66 WKAFVASPL

-94 NQVAIDFKLLDNGA
+94 NQVAIDLTMLDNGA

-127 EGDSIA
+127 EDDSIA
-133 ITMPKDGLE
+133 ITLPKDGLE

-149 VDKKTGVETFTDTR
+149 IDKKTGLETFTDTR

-168 LLPCFGATELDE
+168 LLPCFGATKLDE

-191 GALIEFSNGEGVGN
+191 GALIEFSDGEGVGT
-205 TPFSKRIYGTNIG
+205 TPFSKRVYGTNIG

-255 DGSEAAEIMAY
+255 NGSEAAEIMAY
-266 PAGVITD
+266 PGGVITD

-297 NSRESKPYLRDMTVR
+297 NSRESKPYMRDMTVR

-322 YTGMAQRYRKAL
+322 YTGMAQRYRKVL
-334 QETGGLNTA
+334 QESGGLNTA
-343 DTTYRPRVDFLGAE
+343 DTTYRPRLDFLGAE

-368 PMTSVA
+368 PMTSVE
-374 QMRDILADCDETG
+374 QMDEILTACDESG
-387 INDPLVIYR
+387 IADPLVIYR
-396 GWQPGGLTWALGS
+396 GWQPGGLTWSLGS
-409 GSVDLERR
+409 GSVKLEGK
-417 LGKED
+417 LGRED
-422 DLIALARFVRENG
+422 DLIDLAQKIRENG

-443 PVQANPDRLYNM
+443 PVQANPDRMYNM
-455 RVDVVRTIGQTIAQ
+455 RVDVVRTLGQTIAE
-469 HQTGKELYPNLY
+469 HQTGKELYPKLY
-481 YLTPSRSAEIIK
+481 YLTPGRSAEILK

-504 GLAVVKLPNTLY
+504 GLALVKLPNTLY

-528 ETLAAYQDMLAET
+528 ETLAAYQDTLASLN
-541 DAALALENPLSGYLS
+541 APLALENPLSGYLG
-556 QTDVFLDMPL
+556 QTDVFLDLPL

-576 EVPFLPMVLSGQ
+576 EVPFLPMVLSGN
-588 IPYYSTWLNFES
+588 IPYYATWLNFES

-641 DVLLPTMAEIN
+641 DVLLSTMTEIN
-652 AKLQSL
+652 GKLAAL
-658 HDAIGGSR
+658 HEAIGGSA
-666 MLKHEQIDA
+666 MAKHELLDT
-675 DVVRVSYENGTLVY
+675 DVVKVTYENGTAVY
-689 INYRKADVAADG
+689 INYRKADVNADG
-701 MTIPAMG
+701 ITVPALG
-708 YLVKGGRASARQTIA
+708 YLVKGG
-723 NACIGRVQ
+723 
-731 PALGLVTSDGRT
+731 
-743 GGDAQ
+743 DAQ